1 MSQDLIIYERSRSG
15 GLKTRRQWS
24 GKNVDLGLL
33 IDSIGDF
40 FAHKGFTTRKDLS
53 PGEYTLLASPPAVSD
68 VREELTVKVLGDS
81 KDLVV
86 DFLQCEKS
94 RSSILLGYITAM
106 FGGGSFLLKGLKSRE
121 ALERLEKE
129 FWAYVQD
136 AIVRLH
142 AQLE

>member
-1 MSQDLIIYERSRSG
+1 
-15 GLKTRRQWS
+15 
-24 GKNVDLGLL
+24 LGLL

-40 FAHKGFTTRKDLS
+40 FAHKGFKIEKDLS
-53 PGEYTLLASPPAVSD
+53 SGEYTLLVRPPAVSD
-68 VREELTVKVLGDS
+68 VREELTVKLIGDS
-81 KDLVV
+81 KDFVV

-94 RSSILLGYITAM
+94 RSSIRLGYITAM